1 MQIITAQTE
10 IKVINRDVALFNCEK
25 KVSGII
31 HTPSSKEV
39 TVILDGGYVLGKF
52 DCAHCAVKA
61 IALLAL
67 SISDADKAKFGSY
80 RNYKREFTEGV
91 LRQVH

>member
-1 MQIITAQTE
+1 MEVITVEMGLKA
-10 IKVINRDVALFNCEK
+10 INPAIALFNCEN

-52 DCAHCAVKA
+52 DCPHCAVKA
-61 IALLAL
+61 ISLLAL
-67 SISDADKAKFGSY
+67 NISDADKSMLGSY

>member
-1 MQIITAQTE
+1 MEVITVEMELKA
-10 IKVINRDVALFNCEK
+10 INPAIAVFNCEN

-39 TVILDGGYVLGKF
+39 TIILDGGYVLGKF

-61 IALLAL
+61 ISLLAVN
-67 SISDADKAKFGSY
+67 ISDADKSTFGSY
-80 RNYKREFTEGV
+80 RNYKHEFTEVV